1 MSFKN
6 VEITKKANVYF
17 DGKVTSRLFKTADGE
32 SKTLGV
38 MLPGNYHFNT
48 DSEELM
54 DLTQGACKV
63 KLDGSDEW
71 NSYNG
76 GDSFTVAANS
86 GFDIEVSELLDYI
99 CHF

>member
-1 MSFKN
+1 MSFQN
-6 VEITKKANVYF
+6 IEINKKANVYF
-17 DGKVTSRLFKTADGE
+17 DGKVTSHLLKTAEGE

-38 MLPGNYHFNT
+38 MLPGSYHFNT

-54 DLTQGACKV
+54 ELTQGACKV
-63 KLDGSDEW
+63 KLDGSDELKD
-71 NSYNG
+71 YQG
-76 GDSFTVAANS
+76 GESFTVAANS

>member
-6 VEITKKANVYF
+6 VEINKKANVYF
-17 DGKVTSRLFKTADGE
+17 DGKVTSRLIKTAEGE

-38 MLPGNYHFNT
+38 MLPGSYHFNT

-54 DLTQGACKV
+54 ELTQGACKV
-63 KLDGSDEW
+63 KLDGSEDW
-71 NSYNG
+71 QGYKG
-76 GDSFTVAANS
+76 GESFTVAANS

>member
-1 MSFKN
+1 MSFQN
-6 VEITKKANVYF
+6 VEIKKQANVYF
-17 DGKVTSRLFKTADGE
+17 DGKVTSRLIKTADGQ

-48 DSEELM
+48 DTEELM
-54 DLTQGACKV
+54 ELTQGACKV
-63 KLDGSDEW
+63 KLDGSDGW
-71 NSYNG
+71 NSYKG
-76 GDSFTVAANS
+76 GESFSVPANS